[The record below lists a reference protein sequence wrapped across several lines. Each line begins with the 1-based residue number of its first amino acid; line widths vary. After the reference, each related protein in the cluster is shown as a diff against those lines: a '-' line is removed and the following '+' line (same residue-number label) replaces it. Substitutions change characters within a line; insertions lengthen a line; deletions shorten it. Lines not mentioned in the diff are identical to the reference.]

1 MRNKKM
7 EKVLNDQIVKQIE
20 EVFAEVQEPVQVLFF
35 GSKENCDY
43 CNEAQQLLEEVTA
56 INDKIELSVYDM
68 QENADVAKQYNVTNT
83 PGLVIAAKDNAEVT
97 NLGIQFSGVPSG
109 HEFSTLIN
117 DILIVSKRESGLDE
131 KTREFL
137 KGLTQPL
144 HLQVFVTPTCPYCP
158 RAVLLAHQMAMENP
172 QMITAEGVEATEF
185 PELASRFNVSGVPQT
200 VINAGKGTV
209 VGAVPEQNLVAEIM
223 RALQN

>member
-1 MRNKKM
+1 M
-7 EKVLNDQIVKQIE
+7 EKVLNDQIIKQIE
-20 EVFAEVQEPVQVLFF
+20 EVFADVQEPVQVLLF
-35 GSKENCDY
+35 GTKENCTY

-56 INDKIELSVYDM
+56 LNDKLELSVYDM
-68 QENADVAKQYNVTNT
+68 QENADVAKQFNVTNA
-83 PGLVIAAKDNAEVT
+83 PGIVIAAKDNAEVT
-97 NLGIQFSGVPSG
+97 NLGIQFSGIPSG

-137 KGLTQPL
+137 KNLSEPL

-158 RAVLLAHQMAMENP
+158 RAVILAHQMAMENP

-209 VGAVPEQNLVAEIM
+209 VGAVPEQNLLAEIM
-223 RALQN
+223 RAMQN

>member
-1 MRNKKM
+1 M
-7 EKVLNDQIVKQIE
+7 EKVLNDQIVQQIN
-20 EVFAEVQEPVQVLFF
+20 EVFADIKEPVQVLFF
-35 GSKENCDY
+35 GSKDNCDY
-43 CNEAQQLLEEVTA
+43 CNEAKQLLEEVTA
-56 INDKIELSVYDM
+56 LNEKLDLSVYDL
-68 QENADVAKQYNVTNT
+68 QENADMAKQFNVTNA
-83 PGLVIAAKDNAEVT
+83 PGIVIAAKDNEEVK
-97 NLGIQFSGVPSG
+97 NFGIQFSGIPSG

-137 KGLTQPL
+137 KNLTQPL

-172 QMITAEGVEATEF
+172 QMIIAEGVEATEF
-185 PELASRFNVSGVPQT
+185 PDLANQFNVRGVPQT
-200 VINAGKGTV
+200 VINAGKGMV

>member
-1 MRNKKM
+1 M
-7 EKVLNDQIVKQIE
+7 EKVLNDQIVKQIN
-20 EVFAEVQEPVQVLFF
+20 EVFAGIEEPVQVLFF
-35 GSKENCDY
+35 GSKDNCEY
-43 CNEAQQLLEEVTA
+43 CNEAKQLLEEVTA
-56 INDKIELSVYDM
+56 LNDKLDLSVYDM
-68 QENADVAKQYNVTNT
+68 QENADVAKQFNVTNA
-83 PGLVIAAKDNAEVT
+83 PGIVIAAKDNAEVK
-97 NLGIQFSGVPSG
+97 NLGIQFSGIPSG

-117 DILIVSKRESGLDE
+117 DILIVSKRESGLDA

-137 KGLTQPL
+137 KNLTQPL

-172 QMITAEGVEATEF
+172 QMIRAEGVEATEF
-185 PELASRFNVSGVPQT
+185 PELANQFNVRGVPQT
-200 VINAGKGTV
+200 VINAGKGMV

>member
-1 MRNKKM
+1 M
-7 EKVLNDQIVKQIE
+7 EKVLNEQIIKQIE

-35 GSKENCDY
+35 GSKDNCDY

-56 INDKIELSVYDM
+56 LNDKLELGVYDM
-68 QENADVAKQYNVTNT
+68 QENADVASRFKVTNT
-83 PGLVIAAKDNAEVT
+83 PGIVIAAKDNAEVT
-97 NLGIQFSGVPSG
+97 NLGIQFSGIPSG

-137 KGLTQPL
+137 KGLTEPL

-209 VGAVPEQNLVAEIM
+209 VGAVPEQNLLAEIM
-223 RALQN
+223 RAMQN

>member
-1 MRNKKM
+1 M
-7 EKVLNDQIVKQIE
+7 
-20 EVFAEVQEPVQVLFF
+20 
-35 GSKENCDY
+35 
-43 CNEAQQLLEEVTA
+43 
-56 INDKIELSVYDM
+56 
-68 QENADVAKQYNVTNT
+68 
-83 PGLVIAAKDNAEVT
+83 
-97 NLGIQFSGVPSG
+97 
-109 HEFSTLIN
+109 
-117 DILIVSKRESGLDE
+117 IVSKRESGLDE

-137 KGLTQPL
+137 KNLTEPL

-209 VGAVPEQNLVAEIM
+209 VGAVPEQNLLAEII

>member
-1 MRNKKM
+1 M
-7 EKVLNDQIVKQIE
+7 EKVLNDQIIKQIE
-20 EVFAEVQEPVQVLFF
+20 EVFADVQEPVQVLLF
-35 GSKENCDY
+35 GTKDNCTY

-56 INDKIELSVYDM
+56 LNDKLELSIYDM
-68 QENADVAKQYNVTNT
+68 QENADIAKQYNVTNT
-83 PGLVIAAKDNAEVT
+83 PGIVIAAKDNAEVT
-97 NLGIQFSGVPSG
+97 NLGIQFSGIPSG

-131 KTREFL
+131 KTREYL
-137 KGLTQPL
+137 KGLTEPL

-209 VGAVPEQNLVAEIM
+209 VGAVPEQNLLAEIM
-223 RALQN
+223 RAMQN

>member
-1 MRNKKM
+1 M
-7 EKVLNDQIVKQIE
+7 EKVLNDEIVKQIE
-20 EVFAEVQEPVQVLFF
+20 EAFAEVQEPVQVLFF
-35 GSKENCDY
+35 GSKDNCDY
-43 CNEAQQLLEEVTA
+43 CNEAKQLLEEVTA
-56 INDKIELSVYDM
+56 LNDKLELSVYDM
-68 QENADVAKQYNVTNT
+68 QENADVAKQFNVINA
-83 PGLVIAAKDNAEVT
+83 PGIVIAAKDNAEVT
-97 NLGIQFSGVPSG
+97 NLGIQFSGIPSG

-117 DILIVSKRESGLDE
+117 DILIVSKREFGLDA

-137 KGLTQPL
+137 KNLTEPL

-185 PELASRFNVSGVPQT
+185 PDLANQFNVRGVPQT
-200 VINAGKGTV
+200 VINAGKGMV

-223 RALQN
+223 KALQN

>member
-1 MRNKKM
+1 M
-7 EKVLNDQIVKQIE
+7 EKVLNEQIVKQIE
-20 EVFAEVQEPVQVLFF
+20 EAFAEVKEPVQVLFF
-35 GSKENCDY
+35 GSKDNCDY
-43 CNEAQQLLEEVTA
+43 CNETKQLLEEVTA
-56 INDKIELSVYDM
+56 LNDKVEMSVYDV
-68 QENADVAKQYNVTNT
+68 QDNADVAKQFNVVNA
-83 PGLVIAAKDNAEVT
+83 PGIVIAAKDNEEVK
-97 NLGIQFSGVPSG
+97 NLGIQFSGIPSG
-109 HEFSTLIN
+109 HEFSTLIS

-137 KGLTQPL
+137 KNLTEPL

-172 QMITAEGVEATEF
+172 QMIIAEGVEATEF
-185 PELASRFNVSGVPQT
+185 PELANQFNVRGVPQT
-200 VINAGKGTV
+200 VINAGKGMV

>member
-1 MRNKKM
+1 M
-7 EKVLNDQIVKQIE
+7 EKVLNDQIVKQIS
-20 EVFAEVQEPVQVLFF
+20 EVFAEMKEPVQVLYF
-35 GSKENCDY
+35 GSQDNCDY
-43 CNEAQQLLEEVTA
+43 CADAKQLLEEVTA
-56 INDKIELSVYDM
+56 LNDKLELSVYDI
-68 QENADVAKQYNVTNT
+68 QENQDVADRFNVTNV
-83 PGLVIAAKDNAEVT
+83 PGIVIAAKDNTEVT

-137 KGLTQPL
+137 KNLDQPL

-172 QMITAEGVEATEF
+172 QMIRAEGVEATEF
-185 PELASRFNVSGVPQT
+185 PELANQFNVRGVPQT
-200 VINAGKGTV
+200 VINSGAGSI
-209 VGAVPEQNLVAEIM
+209 VGAVPEQNLLAEIM
-223 RALQN
+223 RVLQN